1 MNVSENQKKVV
12 IVGGGFGGIQTAKR
26 LAKYKNISVTLITKN
41 PFFEYYPALYK
52 LVTGA
57 LAIEVCV
64 PYNEIFNK
72 KSNVSVV
79 EGFYQSY
86 DSNKKEL
93 VLMDGQTF
101 SYDYLVLAMGSQT
114 NYFDIP
120 GIEKFAFSFKSSQ
133 EALALKQHFLE
144 LLQKSK
150 DVSKDDLVKRFH
162 VTVVGGG
169 PSGVELAGDI
179 TTYLRK
185 MTKRYHIDPSFVTV
199 DLIESNP
206 RVLPVLPEKVSQKAE
221 ARLRKLKVNLY
232 TNRTLKAQELNEITA
247 SGMTMD
253 SGTVIWTA
261 GTKISDSFSELP
273 VDERKRVKV
282 SDNLSLVDDS
292 NVFVIGDGASAKGT
306 GLAQGAIAHGNY
318 VGKVIINKIMGK
330 PTVPYKGK
338 VLGYVVP
345 IGHNWAVFNYRGI
358 TLSGFIPWIL
368 RSAVD
373 FHYFT
378 SIVSW
383 KYVFAVFKQG
393 AKYRRGEC

>member
-1 MNVSENQKKVV
+1 MNADRQKKVV
-12 IVGGGFGGIQTAKR
+12 IIGGGFAGIQTAKE
-26 LAKYKNISVTLITKN
+26 LIKSKNVEVTLITKN

-64 PYNEIFNK
+64 PYDKIFHPNESI
-72 KSNVSVV
+72 SVIQGV
-79 EGFYQSY
+79 FHSY
-86 DSNKKEL
+86 DKNTKVISL
-93 VLMDGQTF
+93 VDGQTF

-120 GIEKFAFSFKSSQ
+120 GIEKFAFAFKSAQ
-133 EALALKQHFLE
+133 EALALKQHFIE

-150 DVSKDDLVKRFH
+150 DVAKDELVKRFH

-199 DLIESNP
+199 DLIEANP
-206 RVLPVLPEKVSQKAE
+206 RLLPTLPEDVSNKAE
-221 ARLRKLKVNLY
+221 ARLRRLKVNIY
-232 TNRTLKAQELNEITA
+232 TNRTLKTQDIDEITA

-261 GTKISDSFSELP
+261 GTKINDSFATLSL
-273 VDERKRVKV
+273 DERKRVKV
-282 SDNLSLVDDS
+282 NNDLTLVDDT
-292 NVFVIGDGASAKGT
+292 NVFVIGDGSSAMGT
-306 GLAQGAIAHGNY
+306 GLAQGAIAHGDY
-318 VGKVIINKIMGK
+318 VGKTILNKINNR
-330 PTVPYKGK
+330 PVTPYKGR

-345 IGHNWAVFNYRGI
+345 IGHNWAVFTYRGFTI
-358 TLSGFIPWIL
+358 SGFIPWIL

-383 KYVFAVFKQG
+383 GYVFAVFKQG